1 MVVRFISGWYDRH
14 GTIRP
19 PEARDMAKKK
29 AGVKKMAAVA
39 TKAVA
44 TKEVR
49 HARIELPDE
58 DYERLKRV
66 ANANGLGVAAYIR
79 QAVLRQVR
87 RDEDEV
93 EGGAK

>member
-1 MVVRFISGWYDRH
+1 
-14 GTIRP
+14 
-19 PEARDMAKKK
+19 MAKKK

-39 TKAVA
+39 TK
-44 TKEVR
+44 EIR